1 MRMGVRWWDAS
12 RLKRSA
18 ALAGGLLVGA
28 ALAALVHWPLGP
40 SLLEISGPDPN
51 ATLPNEAIEVFVHFP
66 HADRTRHE
74 TLEVRLNG
82 ADVTDAFDTAGN
94 GAYGSVVLVVDG
106 ENELRVG
113 VFGRSWWPG
122 GRLVE
127 HREVVRFRIRRSIQ
141 DNWA

>member
-1 MRMGVRWWDAS
+1 VGVRWRRGTRA
-12 RLKRSA
+12 KRIA
-18 ALAGGLLVGA
+18 ALGGAL
-28 ALAALVHWPLGP
+28 LAAAGVAVLARWPLGP
-40 SLLEISGPDPN
+40 SLLEVSGPEPG

-66 HADRTRHE
+66 HAERTRHE

-82 ADVTDAFDTAGN
+82 ADVSDAFDIAGN

-127 HREVVRFRIRRSIQ
+127 HRQVVRFRIQRSI
-141 DNWA
+141 DRNWA

>member
-1 MRMGVRWWDAS
+1 MRTKRLSGS
-12 RLKRSA
+12 RLRR
-18 ALAGGLLVGA
+18 GA
-28 ALAALVHWPLGP
+28 AVAGCLLAVTALVLVARWPLGP
-40 SLLEISGPDPN
+40 SLLEISGPEPGE
-51 ATLPNEAIEVFVHFP
+51 TLPNEAIEVFVHFP

-82 ADVTDAFDTAGN
+82 ADVTDAFDIAGN

-127 HREVVRFRIRRSIQ
+127 HREVVRFRVRRAIET
-141 DNWA
+141 NWA